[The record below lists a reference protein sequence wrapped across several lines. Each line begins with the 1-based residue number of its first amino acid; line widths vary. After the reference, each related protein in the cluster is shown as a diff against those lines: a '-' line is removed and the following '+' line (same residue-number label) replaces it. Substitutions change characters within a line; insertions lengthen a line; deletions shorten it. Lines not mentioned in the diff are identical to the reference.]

1 MFLPLSIVFQTNV
14 FRWDCISINGKT
26 IGEHKFRTVEK
37 HFLEINA
44 KHQIGASPFEILTA
58 TAFTIFNDARVEV
71 GVVEVGMGG
80 KLDTTNILNNQAVSV
95 ISKIARDHE
104 GFLGNSLAEIAGH
117 KAGILRPNVPYI
129 VNAENEANVQM
140 VIQDYAREIGAG
152 PRLSTSDFQLT
163 ERLYDTTKWQRVTA
177 TMAPFQSENLKLAV
191 VAVMQTLHSIDQN
204 PKHGLRDIAK
214 TLLANLK
221 NRHHGRQEFVHVT
234 PVFKNATER
243 RNHVLVDGAHNPD
256 AAVALDGFVRDT
268 LRYGQSP
275 ARERPASGWPVTWVL
290 AMTEGKD
297 AHRYLATLLKP
308 GDKVVTTTFGPVD
321 GMPWVKPMDPK
332 KLLEICKSVEPRITG
347 VHVPVIGALRAICT
361 AKYIS
366 DQGAAWSPIVLTG
379 SLYLVGDLHRELRP
393 RSAKTWWTDTDEAT
407 TADRESFLKIQAE
420 ERERVGAILGSESGS
435 GEGAVG
441 EHEEP
446 EIKEQRKLQEEL
458 DALNR
463 EVQGLEI
470 EEKRLAQAHSA
481 TLDTS
486 GDVAS
491 LSAAERLE
499 RDERR
504 FAKLH
509 LTPEQLTAQITRAE
523 KAEAALA
530 RHAEMVEAAKQE
542 RQARLEKRA
551 KQKERL
557 EARRER
563 RAERKA
569 QLKQVQAPRK
579 GLALQDELP
588 KATLSSGKP
597 KAAVREVPQD
607 IPTNVYHLG
616 HQGGPPVLSKPEP
629 KNTFFGKPASSATSQ
644 TPKTSP
650 TGAEPQDAPRETA
663 ASRDP
668 RGRRKTPAQRKSH
681 ERRTRPKHEYGNG
694 PSQPI

>member
-1 MFLPLSIVFQTNV
+1 
-14 FRWDCISINGKT
+14 
-26 IGEHKFRTVEK
+26 
-37 HFLEINA
+37 
-44 KHQIGASPFEILTA
+44 
-58 TAFTIFNDARVEV
+58 
-71 GVVEVGMGG
+71 
-80 KLDTTNILNNQAVSV
+80 
-95 ISKIARDHE
+95 
-104 GFLGNSLAEIAGH
+104 
-117 KAGILRPNVPYI
+117 
-129 VNAENEANVQM
+129 
-140 VIQDYAREIGAG
+140 
-152 PRLSTSDFQLT
+152 
-163 ERLYDTTKWQRVTA
+163 
-177 TMAPFQSENLKLAV
+177 
-191 VAVMQTLHSIDQN
+191 
-204 PKHGLRDIAK
+204 
-214 TLLANLK
+214 
-221 NRHHGRQEFVHVT
+221 
-234 PVFKNATER
+234 
-243 RNHVLVDGAHNPD
+243 
-256 AAVALDGFVRDT
+256 
-268 LRYGQSP
+268 
-275 ARERPASGWPVTWVL
+275 
-290 AMTEGKD
+290 
-297 AHRYLATLLKP
+297 
-308 GDKVVTTTFGPVD
+308 
-321 GMPWVKPMDPK
+321 
-332 KLLEICKSVEPRITG
+332 
-347 VHVPVIGALRAICT
+347 
-361 AKYIS
+361 
-366 DQGAAWSPIVLTG
+366 
-379 SLYLVGDLHRELRP
+379 
-393 RSAKTWWTDTDEAT
+393 
-407 TADRESFLKIQAE
+407 
-420 ERERVGAILGSESGS
+420 LGSESGS